1 VSQLLDPGIA
11 VLMGIEA
18 RLDQAQGEGREGEH
32 LAAASDCLGF
42 EAVERHNVVDQA
54 HLESL
59 LGVVLA
65 AQQPELLGLLGA
77 DQVSQEGDA
86 EATVPR
92 ADPRAGLPE
101 AGVVGGNREVAADME
116 DVATA
121 DGITGHHRHHRLW
134 QPPHLHLQVRD
145 VEAAQGSALG
155 DVPGVAANL
164 LVAAGAKR
172 LLSLASQDHHTDLG
186 VLASQLERGGDLDQ
200 CLGSEGVEDLRPVD
214 ADLGDPVA
222 HLVVDVGV
230 LGGAPP
236 LDRCVQ
242 GLFGRGFLVAFGH
255 DGHDIPPMKLDDWL
269 AQRSQSCPERPALVA
284 DGSAVTYAELEAEAT
299 WVARRLIAHGV
310 RRGSTVAMTMHPRRE
325 QVVMVHA
332 LMKAG
337 AVLLPLSP
345 RLSAVERAAVIAAE
359 EPAVDLDDAGELTQ
373 TEADLPLLGE
383 HDMDDIA
390 SRVMTSGSSGTPNP
404 VGLTYGNFLW
414 SAVASAFNI
423 GVEPE
428 DRWLCCLP
436 LSHVSGLSI
445 VMRSVIYGTTA
456 LLHDGFDVDRV
467 VESLDRGEVTVVSLV
482 TTMLTR
488 LLEAGADLS
497 GPRAILVGGG
507 PVPEDPLEEALGRG
521 ATVVQTYGLTET
533 CSQVTTLAP
542 ADARRK
548 LGSAGRPLLTTHLRI
563 QEGEILVQGPTVAP
577 GRADADGWLH
587 TGDLGRIDE
596 EGFLYVDDR
605 IDDMIVSGGENV
617 IPAEVEKVLLR
628 HPEVA
633 DAAVVGRDDPEWQ
646 QAVTAIVVLQEGSE
660 VSPDELRRH
669 CAESLAGFKVPKRV
683 ELAAA
688 LPRTPSGKLMRRA
701 LR

>member
-1 VSQLLDPGIA
+1 
-11 VLMGIEA
+11 
-18 RLDQAQGEGREGEH
+18 
-32 LAAASDCLGF
+32 
-42 EAVERHNVVDQA
+42 
-54 HLESL
+54 
-59 LGVVLA
+59 
-65 AQQPELLGLLGA
+65 
-77 DQVSQEGDA
+77 
-86 EATVPR
+86 
-92 ADPRAGLPE
+92 
-101 AGVVGGNREVAADME
+101 
-116 DVATA
+116 
-121 DGITGHHRHHRLW
+121 
-134 QPPHLHLQVRD
+134 
-145 VEAAQGSALG
+145 
-155 DVPGVAANL
+155 
-164 LVAAGAKR
+164 
-172 LLSLASQDHHTDLG
+172 
-186 VLASQLERGGDLDQ
+186 
-200 CLGSEGVEDLRPVD
+200 
-214 ADLGDPVA
+214 
-222 HLVVDVGV
+222 
-230 LGGAPP
+230 
-236 LDRCVQ
+236 
-242 GLFGRGFLVAFGH
+242 
-255 DGHDIPPMKLDDWL
+255 MKLDDWL
-269 AQRSQSCPERPALVA
+269 AQRSQSCPERTALVA
-284 DGSAVTYAELEAEAT
+284 DGSEVTYAELEAEAT

-310 RRGSTVAMTMHPRRE
+310 RRGSTVAMTMHPQRE

-332 LMKAG
+332 LMKVG
-337 AVLLPLSP
+337 AVLRPLGP
-345 RLSAVERAAVIAAE
+345 RLSAEERAAVVAAE

-383 HDMDDIA
+383 HDMGDIA
-390 SRVMTSGSSGTPNP
+390 SHVMTSGSTGMPSP

-436 LSHVSGLSI
+436 LSHISGLGI

-456 LLHDGFDVDRV
+456 VIHDGFDVDRV
-467 VESLDRGEVTVVSLV
+467 AESLERDEITVVSLV

-488 LLEAGADLS
+488 LLAAGADLS

-507 PVPEDPLEEALGRG
+507 PVPEDPLEEALERG

-563 QEGEILVQGPTVAP
+563 QDGEILVQGPTVAP

-596 EGFLYVDDR
+596 EGFLYVEDR
-605 IDDMIVSGGENV
+605 IDDMIVTGGENV
-617 IPAEVEKVLLR
+617 VPAEVEKVLLR

-646 QAVTAIVVLQEGSE
+646 QAVTAIVVLEDGSE
-660 VSPDELRRH
+660 VSPDALRRH

>member
-1 VSQLLDPGIA
+1 M
-11 VLMGIEA
+11 MGTI
-18 RLDQAQGEGREGEH
+18 
-32 LAAASDCLGF
+32 
-42 EAVERHNVVDQA
+42 
-54 HLESL
+54 
-59 LGVVLA
+59 
-65 AQQPELLGLLGA
+65 
-77 DQVSQEGDA
+77 
-86 EATVPR
+86 
-92 ADPRAGLPE
+92 
-101 AGVVGGNREVAADME
+101 
-116 DVATA
+116 
-121 DGITGHHRHHRLW
+121 
-134 QPPHLHLQVRD
+134 
-145 VEAAQGSALG
+145 SA
-155 DVPGVAANL
+155 
-164 LVAAGAKR
+164 
-172 LLSLASQDHHTDLG
+172 
-186 VLASQLERGGDLDQ
+186 
-200 CLGSEGVEDLRPVD
+200 
-214 ADLGDPVA
+214 
-222 HLVVDVGV
+222 
-230 LGGAPP
+230 
-236 LDRCVQ
+236 
-242 GLFGRGFLVAFGH
+242 
-255 DGHDIPPMKLDDWL
+255 MKLDDWL
-269 AQRSQSCPERPALVA
+269 AQRSQSCPERTGLVA
-284 DGSAVTYAELEAEAT
+284 DGAEVTYAELEAEAT

-332 LMKAG
+332 LMKVG
-337 AVLLPLSP
+337 AVLLPLGP
-345 RLSAVERAAVIAAE
+345 RLSAEERAAVIAAE

-383 HDMDDIA
+383 HDMDA
-390 SRVMTSGSSGTPNP
+390 VACHVMTSGSTGAPDP

-414 SAVASAFNI
+414 NAVGSAFNI

-436 LSHVSGLSI
+436 LSHISGLGI

-456 LLHDGFDVDRV
+456 VIHDGFDVDRV
-467 VESLDRGEVTVVSLV
+467 AAALERDEITVISLV

-488 LLEAGADLS
+488 LLDAGADLS
-497 GPRAILVGGG
+497 GPRTILVGGG

-542 ADARRK
+542 ADAKRK

-563 QEGEILVQGPTVAP
+563 QDGEILVQGPTVAP

-605 IDDMIVSGGENV
+605 MDDLIVTGGENV
-617 IPAEVEKVLLR
+617 VPAEVEKVLLR

-633 DAAVVGRDDPEWQ
+633 DAAVVGREDPEWQ
-646 QAVTAIVVLQEGSE
+646 QAVTAIVVLHEGSE
-660 VSPDELRRH
+660 AGPDDLRRH